1 MYNIVLKEIEKK
13 EEFGFKNQFLYKDLD
28 IFETDKL
35 RIAIAQCKK
44 DKIIYLNTYEPDMGL
59 IQKIR
64 EKKSILLVN
73 LLDVINAEGAVRS
86 LLINKLRLFLELCVK
101 YKVPFVF
108 SFLASNEMEMRTLK
122 EGIAIGTLLGL
133 TRQQAKNA
141 FLNIK
146 DLIKK

>member
-1 MYNIVLKEIEKK
+1 
-13 EEFGFKNQFLYKDLD
+13 
-28 IFETDKL
+28 
-35 RIAIAQCKK
+35 
-44 DKIIYLNTYEPDMGL
+44 MGL

-146 DLIKK
+146 DLIKKWNGEEGIVC